1 MVGIWGP
8 PLLFSLLSHQT
19 KVHCQEIEGS
29 AQFKELFVVV
39 MALHMISESFNLF
52 SDSLYVVNL
61 LLNLVEAHIRLDSNS
76 ITTLMI

>member
-1 MVGIWGP
+1 
-8 PLLFSLLSHQT
+8 
-19 KVHCQEIEGS
+19 
-29 AQFKELFVVV
+29 